1 MNTFENIV
9 TLYGHVGTAIELRE
23 GASAPWA
30 MFRVGST
37 PRFYDANAHTWKDH
51 ETTWVTVKVSRALA
65 QNVAESL
72 KVGDPVVV
80 IGRLHTQSWTTK
92 DGEARQSDVITA
104 HVVAHDLNRG
114 ITRYARV
121 ERQAPAAADAGEDTE
136 VLESLDRQTTP
147 VTAA

>member
-1 MNTFENIV
+1 MNNNENVV

-23 GASAPWA
+23 GTSVPWA

-37 PRFYDANAHTWKDH
+37 PRWYDSNSRSWKDH
-51 ETTWVTVKVSRALA
+51 ETTWMTVKVFRALA

-80 IGRLHTQSWTTK
+80 IGRLRTKSWTTK
-92 DGEARQSDVITA
+92 EGEARQSE
-104 HVVAHDLNRG
+104 VVEASAVSHDLNRG

-121 ERQAPAAADAGEDTE
+121 ERAAPNVAAPQEDAE
-136 VLESLDRQTTP
+136 VFQSLDEQTRP

>member
-1 MNTFENIV
+1 MNNNENVV

-23 GASAPWA
+23 GASVPWA

-37 PRFYDANAHTWKDH
+37 PRWYDTNTRSWKDH
-51 ETTWVTVKVSRALA
+51 ETTWMTVKVFRALA

-80 IGRLHTQSWTTK
+80 IGRLRTQTWTTK
-92 DGEARQSDVITA
+92 EGESRQSE
-104 HVVAHDLNRG
+104 VVEANVVSHDLNRG

-121 ERQAPAAADAGEDTE
+121 ERQAPNAVAPEDDAE
-136 VLESLDRQTTP
+136 VFQSLDEQTRP

>member
-1 MNTFENIV
+1 MNNHENAV

-23 GASAPWA
+23 GASVPWA

-37 PRFYDANAHTWKDH
+37 PRWYDTNTRTWRDH
-51 ETTWVTVKVSRALA
+51 ETTWLTIKVFRSLA

-80 IGRLHTQSWTTK
+80 IGRLRTQSWTTK
-92 DGEARQSDVITA
+92 EGEARQSEVVEA
-104 HVVAHDLNRG
+104 HVVSHDLNRG

-121 ERQAPAAADAGEDTE
+121 ERQAPGAAEPEEDAA
-136 VLESLDRQTTP
+136 VLETLDQQTRP
-147 VTAA
+147 ATAA